1 MASKREK
8 AVVDETVSEA
18 EDILRGIEN
27 IRSNKDVAATNDQL
41 RSLLQRLYLA
51 ICTLQQYK
59 RNKDP
64 PRNAIVEA
72 DKALLEGWK
81 ALLKTIEA
89 LSAGAP
95 NGQFLAAR
103 MMLFLM
109 HGFIYQEGFPYDLQ
123 DSPLN
128 RDRVKSQMAFSNAV
142 DEALR
147 SQLSLI
153 WEKSGKKEDFRW
165 ALTHLESKHLES
177 EDDIIRTDYNQA
189 AMMAL
194 SSEGLWEVPGMTGQQ
209 LWKPKPGDEPIFEP
223 FENATSY
230 EFAEDEWDD
239 IEDEADRHDD
249 DDNKEDEEDE
259 EDNENNGSQD
269 GNVGDVEQ
277 PIISQTFFSNGPLEA
292 EMEYCLVKRNA
303 ESWLEGPRL
312 KLSRKFVKEV
322 TNKA

>member
-8 AVVDETVSEA
+8 AVIDAAVSEA
-18 EDILRGIEN
+18 EDILIGIEK
-27 IRSNKDVAATNDQL
+27 IRSNKDAAATNSQL
-41 RSLLQRLYLA
+41 TGLLQRLYLA

-64 PRNAIVEA
+64 PRNAIIEA

-81 ALLKTIEA
+81 ALLKTTEA

-95 NGQFLAAR
+95 NGHFLAAR

-123 DSPLN
+123 DSPFN
-128 RDRVKSQMAFSNAV
+128 RDRVKNQMAFSNAV

-165 ALTHLESKHLES
+165 ALTHLESK
-177 EDDIIRTDYNQA
+177 DDIIRTDYNQA
-189 AMMAL
+189 AMIAL
-194 SSEGLWEVPGMTGQQ
+194 SAEELWKVPGMTGQQ

-239 IEDEADRHDD
+239 LEDETDQHDD
-249 DDNKEDEEDE
+249 DGKENEEDD
-259 EDNENNGSQD
+259 EDDENESVQD
-269 GNVGDVEQ
+269 DNVGDVEQ
-277 PIISQTFFSNGPLEA
+277 PIISQTLSSNGPLEA

-312 KLSRKFVKEV
+312 KLSRQFVKDA